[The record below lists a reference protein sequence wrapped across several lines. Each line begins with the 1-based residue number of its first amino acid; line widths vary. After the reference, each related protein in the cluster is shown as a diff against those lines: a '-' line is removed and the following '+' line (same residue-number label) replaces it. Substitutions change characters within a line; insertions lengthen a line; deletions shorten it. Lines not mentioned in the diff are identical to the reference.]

1 VESPSRMHSAKLTYF
16 AQFWAHP
23 SLLILG
29 PFTLAT
35 SS

>member
-16 AQFWAHP
+16 AQFWAH
-23 SLLILG
+23 SSLILG